1 MPSKVFLTKFCMTS
15 VRSSY
20 YFMNHAKNNNTNYKR
35 HIGDKDTQ
43 VRTTSKDFESSGF
56 IRYLKVCSDLTL
68 YDYVVRSCI
77 AYLGSKS
84 GFISCFNYTV
94 DMKNSYFT

>member
-1 MPSKVFLTKFCMTS
+1 
-15 VRSSY
+15 
-20 YFMNHAKNNNTNYKR
+20 MNHAKNNNTNYKR

-68 YDYVVRSCI
+68 YDYVVR
-77 AYLGSKS
+77 KS

>member
-20 YFMNHAKNNNTNYKR
+20 YFMNHAKKNNNTNYPR
-35 HIGDKDTQ
+35 HIGVKDTQ
-43 VRTTSKDFESSGF
+43 VRTTSIDFKSSGF
-56 IRYLKVCSDLTL
+56 IRFLKVRSDLTL

-77 AYLGSKS
+77 AYL
-84 GFISCFNYTV
+84 
-94 DMKNSYFT
+94 

>member
-1 MPSKVFLTKFCMTS
+1 
-15 VRSSY
+15 
-20 YFMNHAKNNNTNYKR
+20 MNHAKKNNNTNYPR

-43 VRTTSKDFESSGF
+43 VRTTSIDFKSSGF
-56 IRYLKVCSDLTL
+56 IRFLKVRSDLTL

-77 AYLGSKS
+77 AYLWSKS

-94 DMKNSYFT
+94 DMKNSYFK